1 MGEHDERVARFLRLS
16 SHLALPPLFFP
27 RVPHGFPFLARM
39 MTRFTEKLRRESWG
53 HFDHYSTLLLLS
65 LLRVPSSEKF
75 NYSFAISS
83 SNLYIHVEIRGFLL
97 DSKRFSIFST

>member
-1 MGEHDERVARFLRLS
+1 MGEHDARVARFLSL
-16 SHLALPPLFFP
+16 LPPLFFP
-27 RVPHGFPFLARM
+27 QVPHGFPFLARM

-75 NYSFAISS
+75 NYSSRYFFFFFIYARGNSVFSARFETIFHF
-83 SNLYIHVEIRGFLL
+83 LDVER
-97 DSKRFSIFST
+97 KK